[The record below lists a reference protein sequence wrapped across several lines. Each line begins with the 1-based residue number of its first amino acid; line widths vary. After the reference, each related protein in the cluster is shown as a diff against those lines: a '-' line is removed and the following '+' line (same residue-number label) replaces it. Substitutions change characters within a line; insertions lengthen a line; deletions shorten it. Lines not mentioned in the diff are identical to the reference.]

1 MGKTILRVLDGTVLS
16 SALSSK
22 LQELLPGYTLE
33 TFKEK
38 PDYATSIKHRVES
51 LHAAFSFILDA
62 YPLDPKFT
70 YFTKQTLM
78 TFADGAKHQCDLTK
92 TTADELHKELEKFTG
107 ALVSAIQIAWP
118 WSDSS
123 SQRTKKAIACLN
135 EGYRQKPGQ

>member
-51 LHAAFSFILDA
+51 L
-62 YPLDPKFT
+62 
-70 YFTKQTLM
+70 
-78 TFADGAKHQCDLTK
+78 
-92 TTADELHKELEKFTG
+92 
-107 ALVSAIQIAWP
+107 
-118 WSDSS
+118 
-123 SQRTKKAIACLN
+123 
-135 EGYRQKPGQ
+135 GYRQRMGQN